1 MTSAREVQRLDFTT
15 DAGQGPRAL
24 LGLIV
29 LETDRTVEAEFRALY
44 RDGGLDGV
52 AHHASRIPMEAT
64 VTAETLAAMEERL
77 PVAAGLLPPAFGFDA
92 IGYAC
97 TSGATLIGEE
107 RVAELVGAHHPG
119 VPCTN
124 PLTAAVAAFRAVDA
138 GTIALITPYNAD
150 VTRRMAALYEERGI
164 AVTSIASFLEE
175 DDDLVG
181 RIDEASVAEAVRTVA
196 GESDADAVF
205 VSCTSLRAF
214 GVIDDLEAEVG
225 RPVVSSNQALSW
237 HLLRLAGLEG
247 ELPGPGRLF
256 RHGLPS

>member
-1 MTSAREVQRLDFTT
+1 MTSAREVQRLGFAT

-44 RDGGLDGV
+44 RNGGLDGV

-77 PVAAGLLPPAFGFDA
+77 PVAAGLLPPAFDFDA

-124 PLTAAVAAFRAVDA
+124 PLTAAVAAFRA
-138 GTIALITPYNAD
+138 
-150 VTRRMAALYEERGI
+150 
-164 AVTSIASFLEE
+164 
-175 DDDLVG
+175 
-181 RIDEASVAEAVRTVA
+181 
-196 GESDADAVF
+196 
-205 VSCTSLRAF
+205 F
-214 GVIDDLEAEVG
+214 GVIDDLEADVG
-225 RPVVSSNQALSW
+225 RPIVSSNQALSW

-247 ELPGPGRLF
+247 ELSGPGRLF

>member
-1 MTSAREVQRLDFTT
+1 
-15 DAGQGPRAL
+15 
-24 LGLIV
+24 
-29 LETDRTVEAEFRALY
+29 
-44 RDGGLDGV
+44 
-52 AHHASRIPMEAT
+52 
-64 VTAETLAAMEERL
+64 
-77 PVAAGLLPPAFGFDA
+77 
-92 IGYAC
+92 
-97 TSGATLIGEE
+97 
-107 RVAELVGAHHPG
+107 

-124 PLTAAVAAFRAVDA
+124 PLTAAVAAFRALDA
-138 GTIALITPYNAD
+138 ETIALITPYNAD

-175 DDDLVG
+175 DDDVVG

-214 GVIDDLEAEVG
+214 GVIEDLEADVG